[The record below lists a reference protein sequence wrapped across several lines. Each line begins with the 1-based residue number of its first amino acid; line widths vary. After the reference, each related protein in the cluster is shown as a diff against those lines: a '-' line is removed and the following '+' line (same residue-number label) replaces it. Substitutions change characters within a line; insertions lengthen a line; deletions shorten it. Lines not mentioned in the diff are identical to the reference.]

1 MAIDEVDAV
10 CCAPHPATPEAEA
23 AAATRAASLLARL
36 RPSGSAPPRFLLS
49 TAHLSEPHELALA
62 ALFPGLRSV
71 RHTGVLVPTLRQVFH
86 YFRGNKDEKLLAVLD
101 GEGAVGSATM
111 VFCASR
117 DNAERVHAVL
127 AAERPEL
134 RSTMLHDETP
144 THERAASMG
153 AFRAGESSLLVAT
166 MVAARKSTR

>member
-1 MAIDEVDAV
+1 MSS
-10 CCAPHPATPEAEA
+10 P
-23 AAATRAASLLARL
+23 RAASLLDQL

-117 DNAERVHAVL
+117 AT
-127 AAERPEL
+127 
-134 RSTMLHDETP
+134 RSV
-144 THERAASMG
+144 ASI
-153 AFRAGESSLLVAT
+153 SCHP
-166 MVAARKSTR
+166 AARQEDAPRAPPRQGSRVYGLGSMV